1 MLNYNQITLSPN
13 PSVTEQNIII
23 VFLLFDLFIL
33 CRLTQAEIAF
43 LDEFCCVMR
52 PVARALN
59 VLQSETNTHLGWLL
73 PVIVELQSKLR
84 RLGASVKICHPL
96 ISALQ
101 KGVEKRFGVMLEDR
115 ELIAAAILLPKFK
128 TGWTDKAQ
136 VIEEGMSLVLFICF
150 LLAYT
155 VLCGC
160 CSCRFY
166 GIILLT
172 KKTLKNVILCLLGSS
187 LFNVYSCLVI

>member
-1 MLNYNQITLSPN
+1 M
-13 PSVTEQNIII
+13 
-23 VFLLFDLFIL
+23 
-33 CRLTQAEIAF
+33 CRFSQAEIAF

-73 PVIVELQSKLR
+73 PVISELQSKLR
-84 RLGASVKICHPL
+84 RHEASVKMCHPL

-101 KGVEKRFGVMLEDR
+101 QGVQRRFQVMMEDR
-115 ELIAAAILLPKFK
+115 ELISAAILLPKFK
-128 TGWTDKAQ
+128 TSWTEEAE
-136 VIEEGMSLVLFICF
+136 VIEAGMRVNLVLFICF

-155 VLCGC
+155 VLCRC

-172 KKTLKNVILCLLGSS
+172 NEIITEKLHFMFAWVIL
-187 LFNVYSCLVI
+187 V